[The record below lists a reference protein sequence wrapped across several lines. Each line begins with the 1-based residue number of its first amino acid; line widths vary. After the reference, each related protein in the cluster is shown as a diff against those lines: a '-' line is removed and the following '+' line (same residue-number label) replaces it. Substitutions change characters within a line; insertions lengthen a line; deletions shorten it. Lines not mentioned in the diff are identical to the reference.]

1 MHTVIDVR
9 NLNLYQG
16 QKGSDIWT
24 SYKKALNEVLD
35 RTDRS
40 RSHEVAFGR
49 QPEYPSA

>member
-16 QKGSDIWT
+16 QKGTDIWS
-24 SYKKALNEVLD
+24 SYKKALNTVLD
-35 RTDRS
+35 QGDRA
-40 RSHEVAFGR
+40 RALDTGFGR